1 MDELSARAVAYKME
15 ACGARKNTRAVR
27 GKSVVCRAWE
37 TACLISFKG
46 GANGAYT
53 GSFLGEA
60 AWEGAWRATIKV
72 LPATLHHP
80 RPYGLRANGGMVALI
95 RLSWKRSL
103 YFHCIIWHNRSG

>member
-1 MDELSARAVAYKME
+1 MDEFSARAVASKME
-15 ACGARKNTRAVR
+15 AYAARKNTRAVR
-27 GKSVVCRAWE
+27 GKSVVYRAWE

-72 LPATLHHP
+72 LPATLHRL
-80 RPYGLRANGGMVALI
+80 RPYVLRANGGMVAPR
-95 RLSWKRSL
+95 RLPRKRSL
-103 YFHCIIWHNRSG
+103 YFHYIIWNNLSG